1 MVFIQLIRYQ
11 LEMTLEFLSLVPG
24 PTGKAALEY
33 VLTEWC
39 SKQNS
44 FYGAYERKARYV
56 DDIVDVYGLLAY
68 YSCCVE
74 NRPNRPGFVPPISS
88 QVTTL
93 LGSVSITLLFALMT
107 QLCMVRSKFE
117 KSTDFFIKRL
127 ITWLEMGV
135 NKPLPILCMTIVVRY
150 LQYFC

>member
-56 DDIVDVYGLLAY
+56 DDIMSIYGLLVY
-68 YSCCVE
+68 Y
-74 NRPNRPGFVPPISS
+74 F
-88 QVTTL
+88 
-93 LGSVSITLLFALMT
+93 M
-107 QLCMVRSKFE
+107 LCGK
-117 KSTDFFIKRL
+117 
-127 ITWLEMGV
+127 
-135 NKPLPILCMTIVVRY
+135 
-150 LQYFC
+150 